1 MDPLYARLFA
11 RAPVYDVLFAC
22 LSPRSLVR
30 LALTCRAAYLAVAEF
45 KTRAFNINRHFSR
58 FFTDPIAFRCLQ
70 ARTNTLVSGSN
81 ALQFLDRTCYP
92 EADLDLYTHRNH
104 SFEVAQFLVEAEG
117 YRYVPRDRQKKDW
130 KVAIDL
136 KFDLT
141 QYRAVVR
148 GNSGHA
154 YPTTNIRDVWT
165 FEKTNIHQEC
175 LTVQIVEAQSSALE
189 SILGFHSTCVMNF
202 ISSDAAYSLYPI
214 ATFEERSALGMP
226 PSRRSPKAVEKY
238 VRRGWRFYF
247 MPPPNHPAFFL
258 EQVRWVTDKHTWSLQ
273 LDQTGV
279 KERPPLSRTSAPL
292 TCDPALFNGWLFK
305 FHKHEDDEGWETKGY
320 VCDYYPLKTT
330 LFRYNYAI
338 TDEALQLAIRDWAH
352 QQGQVCHREVPKED
366 WVWFDADI
374 PAFFKEANLAK

>member
-1 MDPLYARLFA
+1 MLF
-11 RAPVYDVLFAC
+11 V
-22 LSPRSLVR
+22 
-30 LALTCRAAYLAVAEF
+30 
-45 KTRAFNINRHFSR
+45 
-58 FFTDPIAFRCLQ
+58 Q
-70 ARTNTLVSGSN
+70 TNTLVSGSN
-81 ALQFLDRTCYP
+81 VLQFLDRTFYR

-104 SFEVAQFLVEAEG
+104 SSEVAQFLVEGEG
-117 YRYVPRDRQKKDW
+117 YHYVPRNRQNKDW
-130 KVAIDL
+130 KKTFDI

-141 QYRAVVR
+141 RHRAVVR
-148 GNSGHA
+148 GSS
-154 YPTTNIRDVWT
+154 
-165 FEKTNIHQEC
+165 EC
-175 LTVQIVEAQSSALE
+175 LTVQIVEAWSFPLE

-214 ATFEERSALGMP
+214 STFEERSSLGMP
-226 PSRRSPKAVEKY
+226 SSRRSPKVISKY
-238 VRRGWRFYF
+238 LKRGCRFYF

-258 EQVRWVTDKHTWSLQ
+258 EQVRWVTDKHTWSLP

-338 TDEALQLAIRDWAH
+338 PDEALQLAIRDWAH